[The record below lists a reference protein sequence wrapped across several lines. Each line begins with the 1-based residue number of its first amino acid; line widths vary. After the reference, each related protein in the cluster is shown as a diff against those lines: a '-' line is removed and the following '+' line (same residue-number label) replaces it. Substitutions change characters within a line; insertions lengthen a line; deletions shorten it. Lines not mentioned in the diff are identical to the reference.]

1 MKRAQRL
8 QRPADFQRVRS
19 QALRPRGWSHP
30 LLVLYAAPNELSTT
44 RIGIT
49 VGKRVA
55 KSAVQ
60 RNRVRRRIRESLRSR
75 YAQLQPGR
83 DLVVIARPPALEAS
97 WSQLQDAIH
106 TVIARAG
113 LWIEEE
119 VVTPP
124 TPGSTGQA
132 FSG

>member
-8 QRPADFQRVRS
+8 RRPADFQRVRS

-30 LLVLYAAPNELSTT
+30 LLVLYAAPNELSAT

-60 RNRVRRRIRESLRSR
+60 RNRVRRRIREALRTR
-75 YAQLQPGR
+75 YAQLQPSR
-83 DLVVIARPPALEAS
+83 DLVFIARPAALEAS
-97 WSQLQDAIH
+97 WPELQDAIH
-106 TVIARAG
+106 TVVARAG
-113 LWIEEE
+113 LWIEE
-119 VVTPP
+119 TD
-124 TPGSTGQA
+124 GSSPVAG
-132 FSG
+132 G